1 MKRIPKSTWIGT
13 GLFDLVG
20 IAAVFFAVTGEG
32 GTDVVT
38 LSAGIALLAC
48 SGLLFVIRLPALLL
62 AGLTASVLLLEFGP
76 TAFRPGGAVV
86 DWPTRI
92 LTLGG
97 IVVLFFAAA
106 AIGGQSAAS
115 GGC

>member
-1 MKRIPKSTWIGT
+1 MNRFPKSTWIGA

-20 IAAVFFAVTGEG
+20 VAAVYFAVTGEG
-32 GTDVVT
+32 GADIVT

-76 TAFRPGGAVV
+76 TAFATGGAVT

-92 LTLGG
+92 LTSGG

-106 AIGGQSAAS
+106 AIGGRSPAS